1 MTGTELLQLAVCL
14 LFPLGLLALFM
25 WNVGIHHGHTPRQIL
40 AHLAVV
46 GISLVG
52 VVAVGWWLSVSRG
65 GPVVSYEAGAV
76 GFGAVRLTDVVGL
89 AICVALLAVV
99 LWTVRRLSRVNPAS
113 RSEARP
119 HD

>member
-25 WNVGIHHGHTPRQIL
+25 WNVGMTHGRTPRQIL
-40 AHLAVV
+40 GHLAVV
-46 GISLVG
+46 GLCVVG

-65 GPVVSYEAGAV
+65 GPAFSYEAGAV
-76 GFGAVRLTDVVGL
+76 GFGGVRLLDIVGL
-89 AICVALLAVV
+89 AICLALLGVV
-99 LWTVRRLSRVNPAS
+99 LWTVRRLSRANPVSHTDAG
-113 RSEARP
+113 P